1 MPCRDTA
8 VVHLGSGAAGKGRDG
23 RRTSRIGHLWV
34 LAAILCLLSGPCARA
49 GSISAFTL
57 EPEGDDGYRLV
68 AQGLIEAPRSL
79 VRQLLTD
86 YANLHRLSPRILES
100 EILAVT
106 ADGVTRLRTKNRL
119 CVLIFCSR
127 LRHVQLIREQGYGDF
142 ESESVA
148 AESDLSR
155 GHARWRL
162 GDEGGVTR
170 LDIEFRFAL
179 ESYDWVPPALSR
191 LVIRSALEADARALI
206 DGIERA
212 AGPPAEGRHGH

>member
-1 MPCRDTA
+1 M
-8 VVHLGSGAAGKGRDG
+8 VHLGSRVVGKGRDG
-23 RRTSRIGHLWV
+23 RRASRVGYV
-34 LAAILCLLSGPCARA
+34 CTLAAILCLLSGASARA
-49 GSISAFTL
+49 GSISAFAL

-68 AQGLIEAPRSL
+68 AQGLIEAPRSV

-119 CVLIFCSR
+119 CVLVFCSR
-127 LRHVQLIREQGYGDF
+127 LRHVQLIREQGYGEF

-179 ESYDWVPPALSR
+179 QSYDWVPPALSR

-206 DGIERA
+206 AGIERA
-212 AGPPAEGRHGH
+212 AVPRTEGLHAH